1 MIGPTKSAQKAQRD
15 YDAWKRAKI
24 ERGMVQARDRSMMIP
39 IEQVLRELTV

>member
-1 MIGPTKSAQKAQRD
+1 MIGPNESEQPAQCD

-24 ERGMVQARDRSMMIP
+24 ERGMTQARNRSMMIP